1 MEISATTIKELRGRT
16 SAGIMDCK
24 RALEEAG
31 GDLDKAADIL
41 AKQGIASAVKKAA
54 RSTEE
59 GIVESYIHSGGR
71 IGVLVEVNCETDFVA
86 RTPDFKELAH
96 DLAMQIAAMSPEYV
110 DSADVPQGE
119 DADGQETVLMKQPFI
134 KDPTKSIADLVN
146 EGIGRLGEKHPR
158 APLYQVLPGRVKQPL
173 QSADAKY
180 DRVLLKLSGESFP
193 GDSGYGADS
202 TAVAYM
208 ARQIRTICELGVQ
221 IGVVVGGGNIL
232 RGWQAEAQGM
242 DRATADYAGML
253 ATIINALALQDALER
268 YHNLEVRT
276 QSAISV
282 QQIAEPYIRRR
293 RHTPLGARPRG
304 HIRGRHRQPVYD
316 HRHRRCAALGGN
328 RGEGAA
334 YGEEQRGRHL

>member
-41 AKQGIASAVKKAA
+41 AKQGIASAVKKAT

-119 DADGQETVLMKQPFI
+119 DAESQETVLMKQPFI

-146 EGIGRLGEKHPR
+146 EGIGRLGENI
-158 APLYQVLPGRVKQPL
+158 RVRRFTRFSL
-173 QSADAKY
+173 
-180 DRVLLKLSGESFP
+180 GE
-193 GDSGYGADS
+193 
-202 TAVAYM
+202 
-208 ARQIRTICELGVQ
+208 
-221 IGVVVGGGNIL
+221 
-232 RGWQAEAQGM
+232 
-242 DRATADYAGML
+242 
-253 ATIINALALQDALER
+253 
-268 YHNLEVRT
+268 
-276 QSAISV
+276 
-282 QQIAEPYIRRR
+282 
-293 RHTPLGARPRG
+293 
-304 HIRGRHRQPVYD
+304 
-316 HRHRRCAALGGN
+316 
-328 RGEGAA
+328 
-334 YGEEQRGRHL
+334 

>member
-41 AKQGIASAVKKAA
+41 AKQGIASAVKKAT

-119 DADGQETVLMKQPFI
+119 DADSQEIVLMKQPFI

-146 EGIGRLGEKHPR
+146 EGIGRLGENI
-158 APLYQVLPGRVKQPL
+158 RVRRFTRFSL
-173 QSADAKY
+173 
-180 DRVLLKLSGESFP
+180 GE
-193 GDSGYGADS
+193 
-202 TAVAYM
+202 
-208 ARQIRTICELGVQ
+208 
-221 IGVVVGGGNIL
+221 
-232 RGWQAEAQGM
+232 
-242 DRATADYAGML
+242 
-253 ATIINALALQDALER
+253 
-268 YHNLEVRT
+268 
-276 QSAISV
+276 
-282 QQIAEPYIRRR
+282 
-293 RHTPLGARPRG
+293 
-304 HIRGRHRQPVYD
+304 
-316 HRHRRCAALGGN
+316 
-328 RGEGAA
+328 
-334 YGEEQRGRHL
+334 